1 MDHSTSHIIRE
12 HVNEDVRQLAL
23 QGKKFPG
30 IDMSFVIGQIAAC
43 QKVKD
48 KIPSFYKP
56 GELIY
61 PPGLSVE
68 QSSSEL
74 TAKFKSEL
82 VSGELLIDLTGG
94 FGVDFYFLSQKFKN
108 SVYIERQEYLCEIA
122 AHNFKNLGLQN
133 FEIYQGDA
141 SEILNELPQAEWI
154 FADPHRRSNT
164 GRKVFRITD
173 CEPDLSKMLDLL
185 HQKANKILVKLSPM
199 LDISAAMSDLS
210 GVTEVY
216 VVSVEN
222 ECKEIIL
229 KITKE
234 PVIDTRII
242 CVNLLKNADNQ
253 NFAYEFNREK
263 TAVNQIAKSFG
274 KYLYE
279 PNASVLKAG
288 AFKILTH
295 QFPVLK
301 LHQHTHLYT
310 SDEYLPSFPGKVF
323 EIRELYRFEK
333 KHLKRLIED
342 YPKANVISRNFILT
356 VDEFRKKTGIKEG
369 GDDFLFLCKNHS
381 SENTILVCYK
391 K

>member
-1 MDHSTSHIIRE
+1 MDQSTSHFIRE
-12 HVNEDVRQLAL
+12 HVSEDVRQLAL

-30 IDMSFVIGQIAAC
+30 IDMSFVVGQIAAC

-56 GELIY
+56 GELLY
-61 PPGLSVE
+61 PQGLSVE

-82 VSGELLIDLTGG
+82 VSGEMLIDLTGG
-94 FGVDFYFLSQKFKN
+94 FGIDFYFLSQKFDR
-108 SVYIERQEYLCEIA
+108 SIYIERQEELCNIA
-122 AHNFKNLGLQN
+122 EHNFKILGLN
-133 FEIYQGDA
+133 SFEIHCGDA
-141 SEILNELPQAEWI
+141 TEILPELPQADWI
-154 FADPHRRSNT
+154 FADPHRRSDT
-164 GRKVFRITD
+164 GRKVFRIAD
-173 CEPDLSKMLDLL
+173 CEPDLSKMQELL
-185 HQKANKILVKLSPM
+185 QQKARNLLIKLSPM
-199 LDISAAMSDLS
+199 LDISAAISDLS

-234 PVIDTRII
+234 PETETRIV

-253 NFAYEFNREK
+253 NFEFQLNQEK
-263 TAVNQIAKSFG
+263 SADIQIAKSFG

-295 QFPVLK
+295 KFPVLK

-333 KHLKRLIED
+333 KHLKRLVED
-342 YPKANVISRNFILT
+342 YPKANVVSRNFILT

-369 GDDFLFLCKNHS
+369 GDVFLFLCKNYT
-381 SENTILVCYK
+381 SENIILVCHK

>member
-1 MDHSTSHIIRE
+1 
-12 HVNEDVRQLAL
+12 
-23 QGKKFPG
+23 
-30 IDMSFVIGQIAAC
+30 
-43 QKVKD
+43 
-48 KIPSFYKP
+48 
-56 GELIY
+56 
-61 PPGLSVE
+61 
-68 QSSSEL
+68 
-74 TAKFKSEL
+74 
-82 VSGELLIDLTGG
+82 
-94 FGVDFYFLSQKFKN
+94 
-108 SVYIERQEYLCEIA
+108 
-122 AHNFKNLGLQN
+122 
-133 FEIYQGDA
+133 
-141 SEILNELPQAEWI
+141 
-154 FADPHRRSNT
+154 
-164 GRKVFRITD
+164 
-173 CEPDLSKMLDLL
+173 MLDLL

-310 SDEYLPSFPGKVF
+310 SDEYLHSFPGKVF

-333 KHLKRLIED
+333 KHLNRLIED